1 MSSYHEDDP
10 IAPKSYDGRLF
21 LRLLGYLRPHLG
33 AVVGAFALIVAM
45 AGLDLVGPYL
55 TKVAIDRYIARG
67 DAAGLAGVA
76 ALYFLTLLAALAVRF
91 GQTVIMQ
98 MTGQRIMFDMRR
110 QIFGHLQRLH
120 VAYFDKN
127 PVGRLMTR
135 VTTDV
140 DAVNDL
146 FTSGVV
152 TVFGDLFTLFGIMGV
167 MLVLDW
173 RLALVT
179 CSVIP
184 LFFLLTN
191 WFRKGARD
199 SFRETRKW
207 VARINAFLQENLS
220 GMSVVQLF
228 LREERNR
235 EAFAG
240 INRKHADANMTA
252 IFYYAVFYPAIELLA
267 ALATALILL
276 YGGGQV
282 LRGALTLGVLVAFI
296 QYSERFWRP
305 ISDLSEKFNI
315 LQAAMAASE
324 RIFLLL
330 DTAPQVVS
338 PALPRRLGP
347 VEGRVAFEHV
357 SFSYGA
363 KAPNSAGALEQ
374 RAARAGEFAAE
385 QAGDLGGSAPPPP
398 AQYVLEDI
406 DFVVEPGKRVAL
418 VGATGAGKTS
428 IISLL
433 MRFYDVQEGRVTLD
447 GVDIRELAPEELRSS
462 LALVLQDVHLFSG
475 TIASNIRLGS
485 PVPEERVREAARTVH
500 AHRFVEALPEGYA
513 TEVKERGA
521 TLSVGQKQLLS
532 FARALAH
539 DPRVLILDEA
549 TSSVDTETEQLI
561 QDALRVLLRGRT
573 AIVIAHR
580 LSTIQNVDEILV
592 LHKGRIRERGT
603 HQELLLRRGIYWRLY
618 QLQQGPGGP
627 AGRRSGS
634 ARHRLRSP
642 RGSRALRSPRSP
654 ARARVPLSWRRAWT
668 PVPEPPAP
676 WPGWRPGR
684 ASRRPDPGS
693 PANRRVS

>member
-10 IAPKSYDGRLF
+10 ITPKSYDGRLF

-33 AVVGAFALIVAM
+33 AVVAAFALIVAM

-55 TKVAIDRYIARG
+55 TKVAIDRDIARG

-76 ALYFLTLLAALAVRF
+76 TLYLLTLLAALAVRF
-91 GQTVIMQ
+91 GQTFIMQ

-276 YGGGQV
+276 YGGGEV
-282 LRGALTLGVLVAFI
+282 LRSALTLGVLVAFI

-330 DTAPQVVS
+330 DTAPRVLS
-338 PALPRRLGP
+338 PAQPKRLPR

-363 KAPNSAGALEQ
+363 ERGSPDQAPS
-374 RAARAGEFAAE
+374 
-385 QAGDLGGSAPPPP
+385 PP
-398 AQYVLEDI
+398 YVLEDI
-406 DFVVEPGKRVAL
+406 DFVVEPGKSVAL

-433 MRFYDVQEGRVTLD
+433 TRFYDVQEGRITLD
-447 GVDIRELAPEELRSS
+447 GVDIRELATEELRSA

-485 PVPEERVREAARTVH
+485 PIPEERVREAARAVH
-500 AHRFVEALPEGYA
+500 AHRFIETLPEGYA

-618 QLQQGPGGP
+618 QLQYKDQEV
-627 AGRRSGS
+627 
-634 ARHRLRSP
+634 
-642 RGSRALRSPRSP
+642 
-654 ARARVPLSWRRAWT
+654 RVPQA
-668 PVPEPPAP
+668 
-676 WPGWRPGR
+676 G
-684 ASRRPDPGS
+684 D
-693 PANRRVS
+693 